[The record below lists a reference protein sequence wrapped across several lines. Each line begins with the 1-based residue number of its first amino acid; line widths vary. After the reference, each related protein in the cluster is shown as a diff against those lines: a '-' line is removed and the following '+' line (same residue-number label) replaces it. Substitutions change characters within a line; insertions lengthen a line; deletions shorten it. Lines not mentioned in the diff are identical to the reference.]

1 MGTENMKI
9 CIVSF
14 TKKGYELS
22 CDIAYKLE
30 KVNMRWRF
38 LPSARDYRMR
48 ILKIPP
54 MKILEIPAT
63 YHKIYQT
70 GQPHR

>member
-22 CDIAYKLE
+22 CDIAHKLE
-30 KVNMRWRF
+30 K
-38 LPSARDYRMR
+38 SAYEV
-48 ILKIPP
+48 LKIPP
-54 MKILEIPAT
+54 MKILEIPPT

-70 GQPHR
+70 GQLHR

>member
-22 CDIAYKLE
+22 CDIAHKLKKSAYE
-30 KVNMRWRF
+30 VEV

-54 MKILEIPAT
+54 MKILEIPPT

>member
-22 CDIAYKLE
+22 CDIAHKLKKSAYDVE
-30 KVNMRWRF
+30 V

-54 MKILEIPAT
+54 MKILEIPPT

-70 GQPHR
+70 GQLHR